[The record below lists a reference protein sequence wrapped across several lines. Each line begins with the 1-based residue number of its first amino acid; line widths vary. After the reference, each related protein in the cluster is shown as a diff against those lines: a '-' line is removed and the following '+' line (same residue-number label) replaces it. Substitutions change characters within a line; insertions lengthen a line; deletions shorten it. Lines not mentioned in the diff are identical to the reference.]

1 MPNSDDT
8 SSLLGKHLSSLRN
21 KKKAVLS
28 KLSKSKESSPAKS
41 LHQKQVKNDNDVLI
55 DYQKP
60 QLDVESG
67 VEVVEDMVF
76 VPSISLNDEPNK
88 LNLNQEL
95 ELLET
100 IQQQRP
106 VAQIPMTTE
115 SSPAHQILDF
125 VIKISTKESFLFALL
140 AVLITL
146 ILRLSLFWQGA
157 FTTGFLMLLY
167 HNICDYLRESV
178 LNRPSESKF
187 QLLNKF
193 QSTYIPY
200 EKGGIEEHRPIK
212 SYRGWMNIIEKYDPE
227 TYSVS
232 QTQSTYVKLDGSS
245 LRISYTKSKISKRHL
260 WNETVKKSYPKNFTH
275 QKFFELKGATV
286 ELWPRGLARKRY
298 YSRKYPIRV
307 VLVPESQGSDKNTPT
322 NDTEMVNDYDLE
334 FKDCTDDEPEVLY
347 LFARCDR
354 EKEDWFRQMRAAS
367 LGDVHDPSG
376 EFQIKSK
383 NSSRNSSF
391 ATTPVKEPLVTTDQE
406 MKKRDSKDSNSTKE
420 LDGDDFER
428 IEREI
433 FTFDSMIQPC
443 SARTSMEFLQFIKA
457 YVVSMG
463 FRYKKHYS

>member
-1 MPNSDDT
+1 MPNSDES
-8 SSLLGKHLSSLRN
+8 SSLLGKHLSSFRN
-21 KKKAVLS
+21 KKKAVFS

-41 LHQKQVKNDNDVLI
+41 FQQKPVKNDNDVLI

-60 QLDVESG
+60 QVDVESG
-67 VEVVEDMVF
+67 VEVVEDMIF
-76 VPSISLNDEPNK
+76 VPSITLTDEPNE

-100 IQQQRP
+100 IQQRP
-106 VAQIPMTTE
+106 IAPSPMTIPELSVT
-115 SSPAHQILDF
+115 HQILDI
-125 VIKISTKESFLFALL
+125 VIKIFSKESFLFALL

-146 ILRLSLFWQGA
+146 ILELSLFWQGA

-178 LNRPSESKF
+178 LNKSSESKF
-187 QLLNKF
+187 QLMNKF
-193 QSTYIPY
+193 QSTYIPFD
-200 EKGGIEEHRPIK
+200 KGGIEEHRPIK
-212 SYRGWMNIIEKYDPE
+212 SYRGWMNIVDKYDPE

-260 WNETVKKSYPKNFTH
+260 WNESAKKSYPKNFTH
-275 QKFFELKGATV
+275 QRFFELKGATV
-286 ELWPRGLARKRY
+286 ELWPHGLARKRY

-307 VLVPESQGSDKNTPT
+307 VLVPERQEMEKNL
-322 NDTEMVNDYDLE
+322 NDAEKMSESELE

-376 EFQIKSK
+376 EFQIASK

-391 ATTPVKEPLVTTDQE
+391 PSTPIKEPLATDPD
-406 MKKRDSKDSNSTKE
+406 MKKRDSNDSNSTKE

-428 IEREI
+428 IEREL

-443 SARTSMEFLQFIKA
+443 AVRTSMEFLQFIKA
-457 YVVSMG
+457 YVVRLVVLHRKNAS
-463 FRYKKHYS
+463 

>member
-1 MPNSDDT
+1 MPNTADDT
-8 SSLLGKHLSSLRN
+8 SSLIGKHLSSLRN

-41 LHQKQVKNDNDVLI
+41 LQQKLVKNDNDVLI

-60 QLDVESG
+60 QVDVESG

-76 VPSISLNDEPNK
+76 VPSIHMTDEPNE

-95 ELLET
+95 ELLEAL
-100 IQQQRP
+100 QPRP
-106 VAQIPMTTE
+106 PISIPIPSTTE
-115 SSPAHQILDF
+115 PTVKHQILD
-125 VIKISTKESFLFALL
+125 ILISIFTKESFLFALL

-146 ILRLSLFWQGA
+146 ILKLSLFWQGA

-167 HNICDYLRESV
+167 HNFCDYLRESV
-178 LNRPSESKF
+178 LNKSSEGKF
-187 QLLNKF
+187 KLLNKF

-200 EKGGIEEHRPIK
+200 ETGGIEEHRPIK
-212 SYRGWMNIIEKYDPE
+212 CYRGWMNIIETYDPE

-232 QTQSTYVKLDGSS
+232 QTQSIYVKLDGSS
-245 LRISYTKSKISKRHL
+245 IRISYTKSKISKRHL
-260 WNETVKKSYPKNFTH
+260 WNESAKKSYPKNFTH
-275 QKFFELKGATV
+275 QRFFELKGATV

-307 VLVPESQGSDKNTPT
+307 VLVAERQGISEKNTPT
-322 NDTEMVNDYDLE
+322 NDNESELE

-354 EKEDWFRQMRAAS
+354 EKEDWFRQFRAAS

-383 NSSRNSSF
+383 NSSRNSSLP
-391 ATTPVKEPLVTTDQE
+391 TTPIKEPLGTTDSE
-406 MKKRDSKDSNSTKE
+406 VKKRNSNDSNSTKD

-428 IEREI
+428 IERDL
-433 FTFDSMIQPC
+433 FTFDSMIQAC
-443 SARTSMEFLQFIKA
+443 ASRTSMEFLQFIKA
-457 YVVSMG
+457 YVVSWA
-463 FRYKKHYS
+463 FCYQKYF